1 MKMDKPPSQETERN
15 LNSEEYAMRLAGRPC
30 DPISSDSGA
39 TSTACIVFR
48 TTFNSRARG
57 RGGKNETATGFGFCF
72 GKLSWNSVFPA
83 CYYASA
89 TNLHN
94 QRDVNGSQWRGD
106 CWRDCRSAA
115 AGQSQSKRQRAERT
129 GREVF
134 AGPKTRTIP
143 RKHSTSVVQARGA
156 GIHPRVRRS
165 KNLGRETCT

>member
-94 QRDVNGSQWRGD
+94 QRDVNGSERRRH

-115 AGQSQSKRQRAERT
+115 AGHGPSKRQPAERT
-129 GREVF
+129 GRKVF
-134 AGPKTRTIP
+134 SCRNGGTLS
-143 RKHSTSVVQARGA
+143 RKHSTSIVQERGA
-156 GIHPRVRRS
+156 GIRPRGRRS

>member
-1 MKMDKPPSQETERN
+1 MKMGTPPSQETERN

-39 TSTACIVFR
+39 TSAACIVFG

-106 CWRDCRSAA
+106 RWRDCRSAA
-115 AGQSQSKRQRAERT
+115 GGHSQSKRQGAERT
-129 GREVF
+129 GRKVF
-134 AGPKTRTIP
+134 SCRIGGTLSRQ
-143 RKHSTSVVQARGA
+143 HSTSVIHEGGG
-156 GIHPRVRRS
+156 GIHPRGRRGED
-165 KNLGRETCT
+165 LGRKTDA